1 MNTGLGL
8 SVQEFATNNCFFTL
22 DLSPEQCNHSHI
34 HGQSP
39 KKNLPKYTLLKNF
52 FHFTDNKTGVIGIDI
67 KFSAPTEDDY
77 QLLAYATFP
86 KVAVIDNTGSCQLV
100 DA

>member
-1 MNTGLGL
+1 LIYL
-8 SVQEFATNNCFFTL
+8 PNNVITAIYTV
-22 DLSPEQCNHSHI
+22 SH
-34 HGQSP
+34 Q

-52 FHFTDNKTGVIGIDI
+52 FSFTDNKTGAIGIDI
-67 KFSAPTEDDY
+67 KFSATTADDY
-77 QLLAYATFP
+77 QLIAYATFP

>member
-1 MNTGLGL
+1 MIYLP
-8 SVQEFATNNCFFTL
+8 NNVITAIYTV
-22 DLSPEQCNHSHI
+22 SH
-34 HGQSP
+34 QK

-52 FHFTDNKTGVIGIDI
+52 FSFTDNKTGAIGIDI
-67 KFSAPTEDDY
+67 KFSALTADDY
-77 QLLAYATFP
+77 QLIAYATFP